1 MRNPLLDLTGDF
13 LIAEK
18 DVAVSTSSVPAVGQ
32 DVTRWAIIFAQP
44 ATANTIW
51 VTTLGVAVNARGLPL
66 PPNFGPVYLDF
77 RTFGALTQQAWAAIA
92 SAVSQHLTV
101 IEIMYRPVGWEE
113 AGPELLD
120 ELAERYRSA
129 GL

>member
-1 MRNPLLDLTGDF
+1 MANPLQELTGDF
-13 LIAEK
+13 LIRET
-18 DVAVSTSSVPAVGQ
+18 DVAVGTSSVPAVGQ
-32 DVTRWAIIFAQP
+32 DVTRWGVIFDQP
-44 ATANTIW
+44 GVANTIW
-51 VTTLGVAVNARGLPL
+51 VTTLGIAVNARGIALNQNKGSL
-66 PPNFGPVYLDF
+66 KLNFRDD
-77 RTFGALTQQAWAAIA
+77 GALTQQAWACIA

-101 IEIMYRPVGWEE
+101 VEVLYRPVGWEE